1 MSEVR
6 YRVAGPSFPGLAE
19 LTAGPEGVVRL
30 RHETAAGVRGWIA
43 EPDPAVW
50 PWLLEALREAG
61 FPDAAPEPPVP
72 GGPLCEITVTGT
84 EPAGTLVV
92 AWPGGGAA
100 GPGGEPGG
108 TGAESG
114 GPGGGSGGPGG
125 ESRGPG
131 GSRGP
136 GDESRGPGGPRG
148 GLGAALRILDALM
161 RQVGGDALGE
171 RGADVPDEL
180 PPLARRRAPDPAVSP
195 PAGPGS
201 GSAHG
206 EAGETPGGPVSVR
219 FGAPGAAAFG
229 VAGGRPAYAVSR
241 PGVTFALY
249 GLPDEEPLG
258 GATVTDTPAHALA
271 LGTAGGRDL
280 VAAGG
285 DDGAIRVWDTADG
298 RRLHAAT
305 GHGGP
310 IRALAASGGL
320 VYTGGDDGRVRVW
333 DAGGSLGAMPD
344 GHEGALTAACA
355 HGGLLVTGGE
365 DGAVHLLDAADGRL
379 LRVLGGHDGWVN
391 AVAAR
396 EGLVASAGSDRV
408 VRLWDP
414 VTGEPAGRLDGH
426 GASVTG
432 LAFLTVAG
440 RAALAS
446 CGLDGEVV
454 VWDLATGGPAARWRA
469 GAWAAGL
476 TAVGDRLVSAGDG
489 VRVWAADGTPLAV
502 LATAPATAVA
512 ASAGPRGERV
522 VAGFPDGVARVWRLA
537 GGEPTV
543 EEVHR
548 PDGEPAV
555 DEMHRPDGEPA
566 VDEMHGPDGDLTKA
580 PSQEDAL
587 EMSRTDGGV
596 TALALD
602 GTTIVCGTASG
613 AVRLHGAPGDG
624 AVAPTP
630 NHGAPG
636 GVTVV
641 PTPHSGPVTGLALD
655 GGLLVSGG
663 LDGTVRTWDA
673 LSGRPLRRLIGHPA
687 GVTAVVTGR
696 VGGRRV
702 IASSGYD
709 RAVRVWDLE
718 TGEPLLVV
726 HGHPFPVYALAFGET
741 PDGRTVLASGSYD
754 GRIPVRDPV
763 TGEDVAVLGG
773 APGAVRCLSFL
784 GPGVLAAGAGD
795 GVVRVW
801 RLPGEAPVAET
812 RLAETPLA
820 LSPGPY
826 AVTQGGSSGL
836 ST

>member
-6 YRVAGPSFPGLAE
+6 YRVAGPSFPGLVE

-30 RHETAAGVRGWIA
+30 RHETAAGVRGWTA

-50 PWLLEALREAG
+50 PWLLDALREAG

-84 EPAGTLVV
+84 ESAGTLVV
-92 AWPGGGAA
+92 PWPGGGAA
-100 GPGGEPGG
+100 GLGG
-108 TGAESG
+108 
-114 GPGGGSGGPGG
+114 
-125 ESRGPG
+125 
-131 GSRGP
+131 
-136 GDESRGPGGPRG
+136 
-148 GLGAALRILDALM
+148 ALRILDALV

-171 RGADVPDEL
+171 RGAGVPDEL
-180 PPLARRRAPDPAVSP
+180 PPLVRRRAPDPAASSP
-195 PAGPGS
+195 DPAASSPD
-201 GSAHG
+201 SADSSPDSADSSP
-206 EAGETPGGPVSVR
+206 EPAAAAPPGGAGASSGVPVSGR

-241 PGVTFALY
+241 PGVAFALY

-258 GATVTDTPAHALA
+258 GATVTDRPAHALA
-271 LGTAGGRDL
+271 LGTTGGRDL
-280 VAAGG
+280 VATGG
-285 DDGAIRVWDTADG
+285 DDGVIRVWDTADG

-310 IRALAASGGL
+310 VRALAASGGL

-333 DAGGSLGAMPD
+333 DAEGSLGAVPD
-344 GHEGALTAACA
+344 GHEGAVTAACV
-355 HGGLLVTGGE
+355 HGTLLVTGGE
-365 DGAVHLLDAADGRL
+365 DGVVRLLDAADGRL

-414 VTGEPAGRLDGH
+414 VTGEPAGTLDGH

-432 LAFLTVAG
+432 LAFLMVGG

-454 VWDLATGGPAARWRA
+454 VWDLRAAAPTARWRA

-476 TAVGDRLVSAGDG
+476 TALDGDTADHRLLSADDRPAGADDRPAGADDRPAGADDRVVSAGDG
-489 VRVWAADGTPLAV
+489 VRVWEADGTPLTV
-502 LATAPATAVA
+502 LSTAPATAVA
-512 ASAGPRGERV
+512 RSAGHRGERV
-522 VAGFPDGVARVWRLA
+522 VAGFPDGVVRVWRLA
-537 GGEPTV
+537 DGAPAAA
-543 EEVHR
+543 EE
-548 PDGEPAV
+548 A
-555 DEMHRPDGEPA
+555 
-566 VDEMHGPDGDLTKA
+566 HGPGGGVATEA
-580 PSQEDAL
+580 VW
-587 EMSRTDGGV
+587 TDGGV

-613 AVRLHGAPGDG
+613 AVRLHDTLSG
-624 AVAPTP
+624 VA
-630 NHGAPG
+630 
-636 GVTVV
+636 VV
-641 PTPHSGPVTGLALD
+641 PTPHSGPVTGLVLD

-663 LDGTVRTWDA
+663 LDGTVRTWDV
-673 LSGRPLRRLIGHPA
+673 LSGRPLRRLLGHTA

-696 VGGRRV
+696 VNGRRV

-709 RAVRVWDLE
+709 RVVRVWDAE
-718 TGEPLLVV
+718 TGEPLLIA
-726 HGHPFPVYALAFGET
+726 HGHPFPVYALAFGEA

-763 TGEDVAVLGG
+763 TGDDVAVLGG
-773 APGAVRCLSFL
+773 APGVVRCLGFL
-784 GPGVLAAGAGD
+784 GPGVLAAGTGD
-795 GVVRVW
+795 GTVRVW
-801 RLPGEAPVAET
+801 RMPEEEPVAET

-826 AVTQGGSSGL
+826 AVTQGGVISLTTSYPG
-836 ST
+836 